1 MKMKIVKITSSEKRT
16 HTSPTKFVEL
26 VGLHRRNFYGAQV
39 PKILTSEKI
48 IQMSV
53 PKAVRKTDTVQP
65 SEKRTLQ
72 TLDEKR
78 RSFGTNFVLNLWTE
92 FYRKKN
98 IRNERPTR
106 NVERK
111 QGDDIDPRPRSCRR
125 DIWQENKKGLPLPT
139 VSQNTERA

>member
-1 MKMKIVKITSSEKRT
+1 MKKTFKITSSEKRT
-16 HTSPTKFVEL
+16 PTSQTKSVEL

-98 IRNERPTR
+98 
-106 NVERK
+106 V
-111 QGDDIDPRPRSCRR
+111 
-125 DIWQENKKGLPLPT
+125 
-139 VSQNTERA
+139 